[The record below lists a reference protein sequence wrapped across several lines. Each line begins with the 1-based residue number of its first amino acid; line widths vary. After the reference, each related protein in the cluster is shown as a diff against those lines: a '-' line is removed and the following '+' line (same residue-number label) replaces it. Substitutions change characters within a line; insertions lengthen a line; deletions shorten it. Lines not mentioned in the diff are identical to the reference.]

1 MPASVSR
8 RSRRTKVDLGL
19 ADATAVVAGGTRG
32 IGLATALC
40 LAGEGCRVGVIGRD
54 EARVEDAARA
64 VETAGSPEVLR
75 LTADLALVA
84 DVESVFDEARA
95 RWGVLN
101 VLINAAGPGGAGR
114 FEDLDDA
121 RWSDA
126 LDQGVMSAVRCV
138 RAALPLL
145 RAAGW
150 ARVVN
155 VTAMSVQ
162 HQSPALVSYTAAK
175 SALLSVTKNLARS
188 LAPDGILVN
197 AVAPG
202 PILTDW
208 ARPVLASAGIDI
220 DDPVAAFRLLERG
233 HGMSVDLGRLGLP
246 EEVAAVIAFCASR
259 SNAYMTGAHLNVDGG
274 SDFL

>member
-1 MPASVSR
+1 
-8 RSRRTKVDLGL
+8 VDLGFG
-19 ADATAVVAGGTRG
+19 DATAVIAGGTRG
-32 IGLATALC
+32 IGLATAVC
-40 LAGEGCRVGVIGRD
+40 LAEHGARVAVIGRN
-54 EARVEDAARA
+54 EARLTKTAATLA
-64 VETAGSPEVLR
+64 VAGSPEVLT
-75 LTADLALVA
+75 LGADLASA
-84 DVESVFDEARA
+84 PDVDAVFETVGA
-95 RWGVLN
+95 RWGALN
-101 VLINAAGPGGAGR
+101 VLVNAAGPVSAGR

-121 RWSDA
+121 GWTA
-126 LDQGVMSAVRCV
+126 AFDQGVVSAVRCV

-145 RAAGW
+145 RAAPW

-162 HQSPALVSYTAAK
+162 HQSAGLVSYTAAK

-188 LAPDGILVN
+188 LAGDTILVN

-208 ARPVLASAGIDI
+208 ARPVLAAAGIEM
-220 DDPVAAFRLLERG
+220 DDPVGAFGLLGRD

-246 EEVAAVIAFCASR
+246 KEVAAVIAFCASR
-259 SNAYMTGAHLNVDGG
+259 ANTYMTGAHLNVDGG

>member
-1 MPASVSR
+1 
-8 RSRRTKVDLGL
+8 VDFGL
-19 ADATAVVAGGTRG
+19 AGATAVVAGGTRG
-32 IGLATALC
+32 IGLATAVR
-40 LAGEGCRVGVIGRD
+40 LASEGCRVGIIGRD
-54 EARVEDAARA
+54 EARVEEAARA
-64 VETAGSPEVLR
+64 VQAAGSPDVLR
-75 LTADLALVA
+75 LAADLASVG
-84 DVESVFDEARA
+84 DVQAVFDEVRV
-95 RWGVLN
+95 RWGALN
-101 VLINAAGPGGAGR
+101 VLINAAGPSGAGR

-121 RWSDA
+121 RWSAA

-145 RAAGW
+145 RVAEW
-150 ARVVN
+150 ARIVN

-208 ARPVLASAGIDI
+208 ARPVLASAGIDT
-220 DDPVAAFRLLERG
+220 DDPVAAYKLLERG

-246 EEVAAVIAFCASR
+246 EEVAAVIAFCASL
-259 SNAYMTGAHLNVDGG
+259 SNAFMTGAHLNVDGG

>member
-1 MPASVSR
+1 V
-8 RSRRTKVDLGL
+8 
-19 ADATAVVAGGTRG
+19 
-32 IGLATALC
+32 C

-54 EARVEDAARA
+54 GARVEEAARA
-64 VETAGSPEVLR
+64 VEAAGSPEVLR
-75 LTADLALVA
+75 LAADLAWVA
-84 DVESVFDEARA
+84 DVESVFDEVRA
-95 RWGVLN
+95 RWGTLN
-101 VLINAAGPGGAGR
+101 VLINAVGPSGAGR

-121 RWSDA
+121 GWSDA

-145 RAAGW
+145 RSADW
-150 ARVVN
+150 ARIVN

-175 SALLSVTKNLARS
+175 GALLSVTKNLARS
-188 LAPDGILVN
+188 LAHDGILVN

-208 ARPVLASAGIDI
+208 ARPLLASAGIDT
-220 DDPVAAFRLLERG
+220 DDPVDAYRLLERG
-233 HGMSVDLGRLGLP
+233 HGMAVDLGRLGLP
-246 EEVAAVIAFCASR
+246 QEVAAVVAFCASR
-259 SNAYMTGAHLNVDGG
+259 SNAFMTGAHLNVDGG

>member
-1 MPASVSR
+1 M
-8 RSRRTKVDLGL
+8 DLGFRG
-19 ADATAVVAGGTRG
+19 ATAVIAGGTRG

-40 LAGEGCRVGVIGRD
+40 LAREGCRVGIIGRD
-54 EARVEDAARA
+54 LSRLTAATHA
-64 VETAGSPEVLR
+64 VEVAGSPDVLR
-75 LTADLALVA
+75 LPGDL
-84 DVESVFDEARA
+84 ESTSDIAAVFDEVKT

-101 VLINAAGPGGAGR
+101 ILVNATGPTGAGR
-114 FEDLDDA
+114 FEDLTDA
-121 RWSDA
+121 NWADTF
-126 LDQGVMSAVRCV
+126 DHGVTSAIRCV

-145 RAAGW
+145 RAADW
-150 ARVVN
+150 ARIVN

-162 HQSPALVSYTAAK
+162 HQSPGLVSYTAAK
-175 SALLSVTKNLARS
+175 AALLSVTKNLARS

-208 ARPVLASAGIDI
+208 AQPVLAGAGVDAQ
-220 DDPVAAFRLLERG
+220 DPTAAFGVLARG
-233 HGMSVDLGRLGLP
+233 HGMSVDLKRLGLP

-259 SNAYMTGAHLNVDGG
+259 SNGYMTGAHLNVDGG

>member
-1 MPASVSR
+1 
-8 RSRRTKVDLGL
+8 VDLGFGG
-19 ADATAVVAGGTRG
+19 ATAVIAGGTRG

-40 LAGEGCRVGVIGRD
+40 LAREGCRVGIIGRD
-54 EARVEDAARA
+54 ASRLTAAADAARD
-64 VETAGSPEVLR
+64 AGSPEVLV
-75 LTADLALVA
+75 LPADLTSGVDVA
-84 DVESVFDEARA
+84 GVFDEVRT

-101 VLINAAGPGGAGR
+101 VLVNAAGPAGARR
-114 FEDLDDA
+114 FEDLTDA
-121 RWSDA
+121 DWADTF
-126 LDQGVMSAVRCV
+126 DQGVTSAVRCV

-145 RAAGW
+145 RAADW
-150 ARVVN
+150 ARIVH

-162 HQSPALVSYTAAK
+162 HQSPGLVSYTAAK
-175 SALLSVTKNLARS
+175 GALLSVTKNLARS

-208 ARPVLASAGIDI
+208 ARPVLTAAGVDVK
-220 DDPVAAFRLLERG
+220 DPVAAFGVLARG
-233 HGMSVDLGRLGLP
+233 HGMSVDLKRLGLP

-259 SNAYMTGAHLNVDGG
+259 SNGYMTGAHLNVDGG